1 MRLTRAGIFLVVFL
15 IATAV
20 VSIVAPTI
28 GLIMAIVLVVVG
40 LVVLSEGFVTSGS
53 ASDEVWTRVEA
64 ERKAE
69 ALRRKH

>member
-15 IATAV
+15 IATVV

-53 ASDEVWTRVEA
+53 ASHEVWTRVEA
-64 ERKAE
+64 DRKAE